1 MTILIEQ
8 LKIDEG
14 FSSVVYKCPAG
25 ANTVGFGYN
34 LDSNSLHLSSLE
46 INHAFRNGMCE
57 VEAERILI
65 IMVKKTVEELK
76 GIFTNW
82 NEISKPRQDAL
93 TNMCFNLGVTRF
105 LKFKKMIVL
114 VEDNDFVAAGKEGLS
129 SLWAKQ
135 LPARS
140 KRVMNLLISG

>member
-1 MTILIEQ
+1 MLIEQ

-25 ANTVGFGYN
+25 ANSIGYGYN

-46 INHAFRNGMCE
+46 INHAFRNGMGE

-65 IMVKKTVEELK
+65 LMVKKTIEELK
-76 GIFTNW
+76 RIFTNW
-82 NEISKPRQDAL
+82 NTISKTRQDAL

-114 VEDNDFVAAGKEGLS
+114 VEDNDFVAASKEGLN

-140 KRVMNLLISG
+140 KRVMGLLISG

>member
-1 MTILIEQ
+1 MNNLIEQ

-14 FSSVVYKCPAG
+14 YSEHVYKCPAG

-46 INHAFRNGMCE
+46 INHAFRNGMGE
-57 VEAERILI
+57 VEAERILL
-65 IMVKKTVEELK
+65 IMVKKTVEELQR
-76 GIFTNW
+76 IFTNW
-82 NEISKPRQDAL
+82 NTISKTRQDAL
-93 TNMCFNLGVTRF
+93 INMCFNLGVTRF

-114 VEDNDFVAAGKEGLS
+114 VEDNDFVAASKEGLN

-140 KRVMNLLISG
+140 KRVMDLLKQG

>member
-1 MTILIEQ
+1 MNNLIEQ

-14 FSSVVYKCPAG
+14 YVGHVYPCSAG
-25 ANTVGFGYN
+25 ANTIGYGYN

-46 INHAFRNGMCE
+46 ISHAFRKGMGE
-57 VEAERILI
+57 VEAERLLILMI
-65 IMVKKTVEELK
+65 KKTIEELQ
-76 GIFTNW
+76 GIFSNW

-105 LKFKKMIVL
+105 LKFKKMIDL
-114 VEDNDFVAAGKEGLS
+114 VEANDFVAASKEGLN

-140 KRVMNLLISG
+140 KRVMDLLKQG

>member
-1 MTILIEQ
+1 MNNLIEQ
-8 LKIDEG
+8 LKIDEA

-25 ANTVGFGYN
+25 ANTIGYGYN

-76 GIFTNW
+76 RIFTNW
-82 NEISKPRQDAL
+82 NEISKIRQDAL

-105 LKFKKMIVL
+105 LKFKKMIAL
-114 VEDNDFVAAGKEGLS
+114 VEANDFVAASKEGLN

-140 KRVMNLLISG
+140 KRVMDLLKQG

>member
-1 MTILIEQ
+1 MNNLIEQ

-46 INHAFRNGMCE
+46 INHAFRNGMGE

-76 GIFTNW
+76 RIFTNW

-114 VEDNDFVAAGKEGLS
+114 VEDNDFIAAGKEGLN

-140 KRVMNLLISG
+140 KRVMGLLVRG

>member
-1 MTILIEQ
+1 MLIEQ

-14 FSSVVYKCPAG
+14 YEEHVYKCPAG
-25 ANTVGFGYN
+25 ENTIGYGYN

-46 INHAFRNGMCE
+46 INHAFRHGMGE
-57 VEAERILI
+57 VEAERLLILMI
-65 IMVKKTVEELK
+65 KKTIEELQ
-76 GIFTNW
+76 GVFANW

-105 LKFKKMIVL
+105 LKFKKMIAL
-114 VEDNDFVAAGKEGLS
+114 VEANDFVAASKEGLN

-140 KRVMNLLISG
+140 KRVMDLLISG

>member
-14 FSSVVYKCPAG
+14 YSEHVYKCPAG

-46 INHAFRNGMCE
+46 INHAFRNGMGE
-57 VEAERILI
+57 VEAERILL
-65 IMVKKTVEELK
+65 IMVKKTVEELQR
-76 GIFTNW
+76 IFTNW
-82 NEISKPRQDAL
+82 NTISKTRQDAL
-93 TNMCFNLGVTRF
+93 INMCFNLGVTRF

-114 VEDNDFVAAGKEGLS
+114 VEDNDFVAASKEGLN

-140 KRVMNLLISG
+140 KRVMDLLKQG

>member
-1 MTILIEQ
+1 MNNLIEQ

-14 FSSVVYKCPAG
+14 YSQHVYKCPAG
-25 ANTVGFGYN
+25 ANTIGYGYN

-46 INHAFRNGMCE
+46 INHAFRKGMGE
-57 VEAERILI
+57 IEAERILLL
-65 IMVKKTVEELK
+65 MVKKTVLELQ
-76 GIFTNW
+76 GIFSNW
-82 NEISKPRQDAL
+82 NDISKPSQDAL

-105 LKFKKMIVL
+105 LKFKKMIAL
-114 VEDNDFVAAGKEGLS
+114 VEANDFVTAGKEGLK

-140 KRVMNLLISG
+140 KRVMDLLKQG

>member
-1 MTILIEQ
+1 MNNLIEQ

-14 FSSVVYKCPAG
+14 YVGHVYPCSAG
-25 ANTVGFGYN
+25 ANTIGYGYN

-46 INHAFRNGMCE
+46 ISHAFRNGMGE
-57 VEAERILI
+57 VEAERLLILMI
-65 IMVKKTVEELK
+65 KKTIEELQ
-76 GIFTNW
+76 GIFSNW
-82 NEISKPRQDAL
+82 SEISKPRQDAL

-105 LKFKKMIVL
+105 LKFKKMIVY
-114 VEDNDFVAAGKEGLS
+114 VEANDFVAASKEGLN

-140 KRVMNLLISG
+140 KRVMDLLKQG

>member
-1 MTILIEQ
+1 MNNLIEQ

-25 ANTVGFGYN
+25 ANTVGYGYN

-46 INHAFRNGMCE
+46 INHAFRNGMGE

-65 IMVKKTVEELK
+65 LMVKKTVEELQR
-76 GIFTNW
+76 IFTNW
-82 NEISKPRQDAL
+82 NDISKPRQDAL

-105 LKFKKMIVL
+105 LKFKKIIAL
-114 VEDNDFVAAGKEGLS
+114 IESGDFDAASQEGLNS
-129 SLWAKQ
+129 IWAKQ

-140 KRVMNLLISG
+140 KRVMELLKQG

>member
-1 MTILIEQ
+1 MLIEQ

-25 ANTVGFGYN
+25 ANTIGYGYN

-46 INHAFRNGMCE
+46 INHAFRNGMGE
-57 VEAERILI
+57 VEAERILLL
-65 IMVKKTVEELK
+65 MVKKTVEELQR
-76 GIFTNW
+76 IFSNW
-82 NEISKPRQDAL
+82 NAISKTRQDAL

-114 VEDNDFVAAGKEGLS
+114 VEDNDFVAASKEGLN

-140 KRVMNLLISG
+140 KRVMELLKQG

>member
-1 MTILIEQ
+1 MLIEQ

-25 ANTVGFGYN
+25 ANSIGYGYN

-46 INHAFRNGMCE
+46 INHAFRNGMGE
-57 VEAERILI
+57 VEAERILLL
-65 IMVKKTVEELK
+65 MVKKTVEELK
-76 GIFTNW
+76 RIFSNW
-82 NEISKPRQDAL
+82 NTISKPRQDAL

-114 VEDNDFVAAGKEGLS
+114 VEDNDFVAASKEGLN

-140 KRVMNLLISG
+140 KRVMGLLISG

>member
-1 MTILIEQ
+1 MLIEQ

-25 ANTVGFGYN
+25 ANTIGYGYN

-46 INHAFRNGMCE
+46 INHAFRNGMGE
-57 VEAERILI
+57 VEAERILLL
-65 IMVKKTVEELK
+65 MVKKTVEELQR
-76 GIFTNW
+76 IFSNW
-82 NEISKPRQDAL
+82 NAISKTRQDAL

-105 LKFKKMIVL
+105 LKFKKMIIL
-114 VEDNDFVAAGKEGLS
+114 VEDNDFVAASKEGLN

-140 KRVMNLLISG
+140 KRVMELLKQG